1 MKYLSVFIVFSATL
15 ASAQLHAASN
25 VYQCQVLSDAFIR
38 SDGVM
43 ELVKDSPRLEQKFTV
58 IKKTGE
64 VIGDVMDPL
73 KNPKVISQGS
83 EKNAYKIIWQQ
94 KSAGKNGVFID
105 YLSIDE
111 SARGS
116 KKPFGFFSGTMVISG
131 ICE

>member
-1 MKYLSVFIVFSATL
+1 
-15 ASAQLHAASN
+15 
-25 VYQCQVLSDAFIR
+25 
-38 SDGVM
+38 M
-43 ELVKDSPRLEQKFTV
+43 ELDKDSPRLEQKFTV

-64 VIGDVMDPL
+64 IIGDVMDPL
-73 KNPKVISQGS
+73 KNPKVLSQGS

-94 KSAGKNGVFID
+94 KAAGKNGVFID

>member
-1 MKYLSVFIVFSATL
+1 MKLLNVFISSLGVFMSVEL
-15 ASAQLHAASN
+15 YAASN
-25 VYQCQVLSDAFIR
+25 IYQCQVLSDAFIR

-64 VIGDVMDPL
+64 IIGDVMDPL
-73 KNPKVISQGS
+73 KNPKVLSQGS

-94 KSAGKNGVFID
+94 KAAGKNGVFID

>member
-1 MKYLSVFIVFSATL
+1 MKLLNVFISSLGVFMSAEL
-15 ASAQLHAASN
+15 YAASN
-25 VYQCQVLSDAFIR
+25 IYQCQVLSDAFIR

-73 KNPKVISQGS
+73 KNPKVLSRGS

-94 KSAGKNGVFID
+94 KSASKNGVFVD